1 MRNTFRRGFVVAL
14 FASFSLGLNAETNGL
29 AKPLEPQAYYGEIA
43 KKVMRVLPSMHLLQF
58 PVDEALSRR
67 AWTNFVNSFDPDH
80 SYFLQEDIR
89 EFSVME
95 TNLAI
100 VIKSGDVN
108 FAYQVHERFLERM
121 EERYVYVTNQLA
133 KGFAFTENE
142 LYTWKRKDEPWPA
155 TLEEQNELWRKRV
168 KNEVLVTLIGREMD
182 KAAASNKQVLAA
194 AKPIVEGT
202 LTNGVA
208 STTNGFHGGSVTN
221 VIESPE
227 VMIGR
232 RYKQYLTIF
241 QDMDEEMVLQRCLS
255 SVAMSYDPHSDYM
268 SPMRKEDFDIDMNL
282 SLCGIGAVLRSEDG
296 LIKIME
302 VMAGGP
308 AGRDTRDIHLMAG
321 DKIIGVG
328 QGNGP
333 IEDVMH
339 MPLTKAVRK
348 IRGKKGTK
356 VVLRII
362 PVSDPS
368 GTTTKL
374 VDLIRDDV
382 KLEEQAA
389 TSRVVRATSKLGTK
403 MSLGVVKLPAF
414 YGTMDKRPGQAGF
427 RSATMDIAH
436 ILARLN
442 TEGVSGLIL
451 DLRNNGGGSLREA
464 ITLTGLFVRS
474 GPAVQVREISQVAA
488 LAVPNADPTI
498 AFRKPMIILINRA
511 SASASEIVAGALQD
525 YGRAVIVG
533 DTQSH
538 GKGTV
543 QTVMPLGNEKFGSI
557 KLTTASFYRI
567 NGASTQIKGV
577 ASDIVIPSLLEG
589 LDIGE
594 DKLPGALPC
603 SQIDAAS
610 YIPVS
615 DMAKFVPELRRKSAE
630 RLAQN
635 QRYTKYCAL
644 VRHIK
649 ELYERKEVSLEM
661 SARRKQMETEKEIRK
676 IEEDELAEEDADKPK
691 KSKEDDN
698 VVFEEAINILVDL
711 IDTVGSGDLPLETEG
726 DLRVRMMRIFGMA
739 P

>member
-1 MRNTFRRGFVVAL
+1 MSK
-14 FASFSLGLNAETNGL
+14 SFYLGLVLAILGCFNLGLNAETNVP
-29 AKPLEPQAYYGEIA
+29 AKPLAPQPYYGEIA
-43 KKVMRVLPSMHLLQF
+43 KKVMRVLPSMHLLQY
-58 PVDEALSRR
+58 PVDETLSCG

-89 EFSVME
+89 EFSAFE

-100 VIKSGDVN
+100 VVKSGDVT
-108 FAYQVHERFLERM
+108 FAYQVHERFLKRLD
-121 EERYVYVTNQLA
+121 ERYAFVTNQLA
-133 KGFAFTENE
+133 KGFSFADNE
-142 LYTWKRKDEPWPA
+142 MYVWKRKDEPWPA
-155 TLEEQNELWRKRV
+155 TVDAQNELWRKRV
-168 KNEVLVTLIGREMD
+168 KNELLVTIIGREMD
-182 KAAASNKQVLAA
+182 KVVASNKQATATKTMDVSMTNAVA
-194 AKPIVEGT
+194 AKMNGHGT
-202 LTNGVA
+202 GA
-208 STTNGFHGGSVTN
+208 VTN
-221 VIESPE
+221 LVESPE
-227 VMIGR
+227 VVIGR
-232 RYKQYLTIF
+232 RYKQYVTIF
-241 QDMDEEMVLQRCLS
+241 QDMDEEMILQRCLS
-255 SVAMSYDPHSDYM
+255 SIAMSYDPHSDYM

-296 LIKIME
+296 MVKIME
-302 VMAGGP
+302 IMPGGP
-308 AGRDTRDIHLMAG
+308 AGRDTRDIHLLAG

-328 QGNGP
+328 QGNSA

-339 MPLTKAVRK
+339 MPLTKTVRK

-356 VVLRII
+356 VVLRVI
-362 PVSDPS
+362 PVADPS

-374 VDLIRDDV
+374 VDLIRDDI

-389 TSRVVRATSKLGTK
+389 TSRVVRVTSKLGTK
-403 MSLGVVKLPAF
+403 MSLGVVRLPAF
-414 YGTMDKRPGQAGF
+414 YGTMDKRPGQDGF
-427 RSATMDIAH
+427 RSATVDIAH

-442 TEGVSGLIL
+442 TENVSGLIL
-451 DLRNNGGGSLREA
+451 DLRTNGGGSLREA

-474 GPAVQVREISQVAA
+474 GPAVQVREINQVAA
-488 LAVPNADPTI
+488 LAVPNADSTI
-498 AFRKPMIILINRA
+498 AFRKPMIVLINRA

-543 QTVMPLGNEKFGSI
+543 QTVMPLGNEKYGSI

-577 ASDIVIPSLLEG
+577 SSDIVIPSLLEG

-594 DKLPGALPC
+594 DKLPGALPW

-630 RLAQN
+630 RLANN

-644 VRHIK
+644 VRHVK
-649 ELYERKEVSLEM
+649 ELSERKDVPLEM
-661 SARRKQMETEKEIRK
+661 GARRKQMETEKEIRK
-676 IEEDELAEEDADKPK
+676 IEEDDIAEEETGKPK
-691 KSKEDDN
+691 KAREDDN
-698 VVFEEAINILVDL
+698 VVFEEATNILVDL

>member
-1 MRNTFRRGFVVAL
+1 
-14 FASFSLGLNAETNGL
+14 
-29 AKPLEPQAYYGEIA
+29 
-43 KKVMRVLPSMHLLQF
+43 MRVLPSMHLLQY

-89 EFSVME
+89 EFSALE

-100 VIKSGDVN
+100 VVKSGDVS
-108 FAYQVHERFLERM
+108 FAYQVHERFIKRL
-121 EERYVYVTNQLA
+121 EERHAFVTNQLA
-133 KGFAFTENE
+133 QGFSFAEQE
-142 LYTWKRKDEPWPA
+142 MYTWKRKDEPWPV

-168 KNEVLVTLIGREMD
+168 KNELLATLIGREMD
-182 KAAASNKQVLAA
+182 KAAASNKLASA
-194 AKPIVEGT
+194 GK
-202 LTNGVA
+202 TNDV
-208 STTNGFHGGSVTN
+208 STTMTVAATTNVHVSGSVTN
-221 VIESPE
+221 IVESPE
-227 VMIGR
+227 VMIGK
-232 RYKQYLTIF
+232 RYKQYVTIF

-255 SVAMSYDPHSDYM
+255 AVAMSYDPHSDYM
-268 SPMRKEDFDIDMNL
+268 SPMRKEDFDMEMNL
-282 SLCGIGAVLRSEDG
+282 SLCGIGAVLRSEEG
-296 LIKIME
+296 LVKIME
-302 VMAGGP
+302 IMAGGP
-308 AGRDTRDIHLMAG
+308 AGRDARDIHLIAG

-328 QGNGP
+328 QGSGA

-339 MPLTKAVRK
+339 MPLNKTVRK

-356 VVLRII
+356 VVLRVI
-362 PVSDPS
+362 PASDPS

-374 VDLIRDDV
+374 VDLIRDEV

-389 TSRVVRATSKLGTK
+389 TSRVVRVTSKLGSK
-403 MSLGVVKLPAF
+403 MSLGVVRLPAF
-414 YGTMDKRPGQAGF
+414 YGTMDKRPGQDGF
-427 RSATMDIAH
+427 RSATVDIAH
-436 ILARLN
+436 ILACLN
-442 TEGVSGLIL
+442 TENVSGLIL

-474 GPAVQVREISQVAA
+474 GPAVQVREISQVSA
-488 LAVPNADPTI
+488 LSVPNADPTI
-498 AFRKPMIILINRA
+498 AFRKPMIVLINRA

-594 DKLPGALPC
+594 DKLPGALPG
-603 SQIDAAS
+603 SHIDAAS

-630 RLAQN
+630 RLAGN
-635 QRYTKYCAL
+635 QKYKKYCAL

-649 ELYERKEVSLEM
+649 EFSERKEVPLEM
-661 SARRKQMETEKEIRK
+661 NARRKQMETEKEIRK
-676 IEEDELAEEDADKPK
+676 IEEDEAAEEETGKPT

-698 VVFEEAINILVDL
+698 VVFEEATNILVDL

>member
-1 MRNTFRRGFVVAL
+1 MRNTFPRVLVLAL

-43 KKVMRVLPSMHLLQF
+43 KKVMRVLPSMHLLQS

-67 AWTNFVNSFDPDH
+67 AWTNFMNSFDSDH

-108 FAYQVHERFLERM
+108 FAYQVHERFLQRM
-121 EERYVYVTNQLA
+121 EERYIFVTNQLA
-133 KGFAFTENE
+133 KGFSFTENE
-142 LYTWKRKDEPWPA
+142 MFTWKRKDEPWPA
-155 TLEEQNELWRKRV
+155 TLDEQNELWRKRV

-182 KAAASNKQVLAA
+182 KAAASNKQALAT
-194 AKPIVEGT
+194 KPIVESP

-208 STTNGFHGGSVTN
+208 ATTNGHHGGSATN
-221 VIESPE
+221 VIESLE

-255 SVAMSYDPHSDYM
+255 AVAMSYDPHSDYM

-296 LIKIME
+296 LVKIME

-308 AGRDTRDIHLMAG
+308 AGRDMRDIHLMAG

-339 MPLTKAVRK
+339 MPLTKTVRK

-356 VVLRII
+356 VVLRVI

-368 GTTTKL
+368 GATTKL

-382 KLEEQAA
+382 RLEEQAA

-403 MSLGVVKLPAF
+403 MSLGVVRLPAF

-498 AFRKPMIILINRA
+498 AFRKPMIVLINRA

-577 ASDIVIPSLLEG
+577 SSDIVIPSLLEG

-603 SQIDAAS
+603 SQIEAAS

-630 RLAQN
+630 RLAVN

-649 ELYERKEVSLEM
+649 ELYDRKDVSLEM
-661 SARRKQMETEKEIRK
+661 GARRKQMETEKEIRK
-676 IEEDELAEEDADKPK
+676 IEEEELAEEDAEKPK
-691 KSKEDDN
+691 KSREDDN
-698 VVFEEAINILVDL
+698 VVFEEAINILADL
-711 IDTVGSGDLPLETEG
+711 IDTVGSADLPLETEG
-726 DLRVRMMRIFGMA
+726 DLRVRMMRIFGMT

>member
-1 MRNTFRRGFVVAL
+1 MRNSFRLSLVVAL
-14 FASFSLGLNAETNGL
+14 LGAFTLVLPAATNAP
-29 AKPLEPQAYYGEIA
+29 AKPLEPQPYYGEIA
-43 KKVMRVLPSMHLLQF
+43 KKVMRVLPSMHLLQY

-67 AWTNFVNSFDPDH
+67 AWTNFLNSCDPDH
-80 SYFLQEDIR
+80 SYFLQDDIR
-89 EFSVME
+89 EFQAVE
-95 TNLAI
+95 TNMAYL
-100 VIKSGDVN
+100 IKAGNVS
-108 FAYQVHERFLERM
+108 FAFQVHKRFLQRM
-121 EERYVYVTNQLA
+121 EERYTCLTNDLA
-133 KGFAFTENE
+133 QGFSFTEQDT
-142 LYTWKRKDEPWPA
+142 YAWKRKDEPWPV
-155 TLEEQNELWRKRV
+155 TREEQDALWRKRV
-168 KNEVLVTLIGREMD
+168 KNELLVTLIGREMD
-182 KAAASNKQVLAA
+182 KTAASNKLATAQKQV
-194 AKPIVEGT
+194 ESS
-202 LTNGVA
+202 TNATVTV
-208 STTNGFHGGSVTN
+208 TTNATGTAAVSIVD
-221 VIESPE
+221 SPE
-227 VMIGR
+227 VMIAR
-232 RYKQYLTIF
+232 RYKQFLTIF
-241 QDMDEEMVLQRCLS
+241 QDMDEEMVLQRYLS

-268 SPMRKEDFDIDMNL
+268 SPTRKEDFDMDMNL

-296 LIKIME
+296 LVKVME
-302 VMAGGP
+302 IMAGGP
-308 AGRDTRDIHLMAG
+308 AGRDMRDIHLMAG

-328 QGNGP
+328 QGDGE

-339 MPLTKAVRK
+339 VPLNKTVRK

-356 VVLRII
+356 VVLRVI
-362 PVSDPS
+362 PASDPS
-368 GTTTKL
+368 GTTTKI
-374 VDLIRDDV
+374 VDLIRDEV

-389 TSRVVRATSKLGTK
+389 TSRVVRVTSKLGQK

-414 YGTMDKRPGQAGF
+414 YGTMDKRPGQDGF
-427 RSATMDIAH
+427 RSATIDVAH

-442 TEGVSGLIL
+442 MENVSGLIL

-474 GPAVQVREISQVAA
+474 GPAVQVREISQVIS
-488 LAVPNADPTI
+488 LSVPNANPTI
-498 AFRKPMIILINRA
+498 AFRKPMIVLINRA

-533 DTQSH
+533 DSQSH

-543 QTVMPLGNEKFGSI
+543 QTVMPLGNEKYGSI

-594 DKLPGALPC
+594 DKLPGALPS
-603 SQIDAAS
+603 SQIEAAS

-615 DMAKFVPELRRKSAE
+615 DMAKFVPDLRRKSAE
-630 RLAQN
+630 RLAVN

-649 ELYERKEVSLEM
+649 DLSERKEVTLEING
-661 SARRKQMETEKEIRK
+661 RRQQMETEKEMRK
-676 IEEDELAEEDADKPK
+676 IEEDELGDEEESAKPK

-698 VVFEEAINILVDL
+698 VVFEEATNILVDL
-711 IDTVGSGDLPLETEG
+711 IDTIGSGDLPLETEG
-726 DLRVRMMRIFGMA
+726 DLRVRMMRIFGMT

>member
-1 MRNTFRRGFVVAL
+1 MRK
-14 FASFSLGLNAETNGL
+14 SFCFSLVLAIWGCINLGLNAETNAT
-29 AKPLEPQAYYGEIA
+29 AKPLAPQPYYGEIA
-43 KKVMRVLPSMHLLQF
+43 KKVMRVLPSMHLLQY

-67 AWTNFVNSFDPDH
+67 AWTNFVSSFDPDH

-89 EFSVME
+89 EFSSSE

-100 VIKSGDVN
+100 VVKSGDVT
-108 FAYQVHERFLERM
+108 FAYQVHERFLKRLD
-121 EERYVYVTNQLA
+121 ERYAFVTNQLA
-133 KGFAFTENE
+133 KGFSFAEHE
-142 LYTWKRKDEPWPA
+142 MYVWKRKDEPWPA
-155 TLEEQNELWRKRV
+155 TVEEQNELWRKRV
-168 KNEVLVTLIGREMD
+168 KNELLVTIIGREMD
-182 KAAASNKQVLAA
+182 KAAASNKQATATKALDMSM
-194 AKPIVEGT
+194 
-202 LTNGVA
+202 TNAVSGKM
-208 STTNGFHGGSVTN
+208 NGHGAGAVTN
-221 VIESPE
+221 LVESPE
-227 VMIGR
+227 VIIGR
-232 RYKQYLTIF
+232 RYKQYVTIF

-255 SVAMSYDPHSDYM
+255 SLAMSYDPHSDYM

-296 LIKIME
+296 MVKIME
-302 VMAGGP
+302 IMPGGP
-308 AGRDTRDIHLMAG
+308 AGRDMRDIHLLAG

-328 QGNGP
+328 QGNGA

-339 MPLTKAVRK
+339 MPLTKTVRK

-356 VVLRII
+356 VVLRVI
-362 PVSDPS
+362 PVADPS

-374 VDLIRDDV
+374 VDLIRDDI

-389 TSRVVRATSKLGTK
+389 TSRVVRVTSKLGTK

-414 YGTMDKRPGQAGF
+414 YGTMDKRPGQDGF
-427 RSATMDIAH
+427 RSATVDIAH

-442 TEGVSGLIL
+442 TESVSGLIL
-451 DLRNNGGGSLREA
+451 DLRTNGGGSLREA

-474 GPAVQVREISQVAA
+474 GPAVQVREINQVAA

-498 AFRKPMIILINRA
+498 AFRKPMIVLINRA

-543 QTVMPLGNEKFGSI
+543 QTVMPLGNEKYGSI

-577 ASDIVIPSLLEG
+577 SSDIVIPSLLEG

-594 DKLPGALPC
+594 DKLPGALPW

-630 RLAQN
+630 RLATN

-644 VRHIK
+644 VRHVK
-649 ELYERKEVSLEM
+649 ELSERKDVPLEM
-661 SARRKQMETEKEIRK
+661 VARRKQMEAEKEIRK
-676 IEEDELAEEDADKPK
+676 IEEDDMAEEETGKPK
-691 KSKEDDN
+691 KAKEDDN
-698 VVFEEAINILVDL
+698 VVFEEATNILVDL